1 MSRLLAQTI
10 FTPTKYIGGVLPTQA
25 SGANQPAESIFG
37 QTVQYIISAAFV
49 ISGLAFLVTFIM
61 GAFTYLTSA
70 GDEKQLDKAKKT
82 MTNGVI
88 GFVLIAITFII
99 VSILDGVF
107 GTNILMFKFE
117 GL

>member
-1 MSRLLAQTI
+1 LAITE
-10 FTPTKYIGGVLPTQA
+10 FKPDKYIGGVLPSQS
-25 SGANQPAESIFG
+25 SGATQPAESIFG

-61 GAFTYLTSA
+61 GAFTYLSSA

-88 GFVLIAITFII
+88 GFVIMAVTFLIVNLLENIFGIALTTF
-99 VSILDGVF
+99 
-107 GTNILMFKFE
+107 TFE

>member
-1 MSRLLAQTI
+1 MQKLAAN
-10 FTPTKYIGGVLPTQA
+10 FDPTMYVGGALDSQAGGV
-25 SGANQPAESIFG
+25 SKPAESIFG
-37 QTVQYIISAAFV
+37 QTVNYIISAAFV

-88 GFVLIAITFII
+88 GFVLIAITFIL

-107 GTNILMFKFE
+107 GTNILMFDFK